1 MLSVSAVRKKALS
14 SNIANL
20 FGLART
26 QARSAQ
32 AHAGNAITCGYDHLI
47 GTVASALNGDAICAA
62 PLLSRSNVSMSTG
75 AVDTARTLLRH
86 ASKPLAAC
94 AATVLG
100 LAGSSAH
107 ATTWYVYNCN
117 ESGGGSLRTAISVAS
132 SGDVINA
139 ATFVTCPPSSPIS
152 LLTAIDIPQAS
163 LRIVGDGTN
172 TMLIK
177 AVNPTRVFNHTGG
190 TPGTLDN
197 LYLLDMS
204 ISGGYL
210 KNASGDAKGG
220 CIYSNST
227 LNLAQVN
234 VSNCEAQSTA
244 ASGKALGGAIFSN
257 STVNLV
263 QSNVTDGRARS
274 LGTGGSGIGGGVYAS
289 LQVIAS
295 HSTITGSIAYG
306 TALGKGGGIMAKKWA
321 SVYATTVSNNQ
332 ATVGSGGSGTG
343 GGAYFTDLSSN
354 SSFINSTIS
363 ANHADTSI
371 GGLRLASGSMTDSTI
386 SGNSAGGTIGG
397 VSLGTPGYYLAS
409 LASTTIAF
417 NTAGNG
423 NAGANAAG
431 LHLLSDATKPAV
443 VSFSVISNNTYGAT
457 EADSSGSAI
466 GGSSQKNLIL
476 APMPSQVV
484 PADTITGKCPLLYR
498 LASNGGPVG
507 TQTHR
512 LGSRSP
518 AEDAG
523 GTTFAYSTDQ
533 RGLPRVSGPQ
543 GDLGA
548 YEINQS
554 DIIFDNEFDGCP

>member
-1 MLSVSAVRKKALS
+1 MLSISAVRKKALS
-14 SNIANL
+14 SNITNL

-26 QARSAQ
+26 EASPAE
-32 AHAGNAITCGYDHLI
+32 AHAGNAVNCDYDRLI
-47 GTVASALNGDAICAA
+47 GTVASALNGDARAAA
-62 PLLSRSNVSMSTG
+62 PLLSRSNVSLSTG

-86 ASKPLAAC
+86 ASRPLAAC

-107 ATTWYVYNCN
+107 ANTWYVYNCN
-117 ESGGGSLRTAISVAS
+117 ESGGGSLRTAVSVAA

-139 ATFVTCPPSSPIS
+139 FTFISCSPIN
-152 LLTAIDIPQAS
+152 LLTAIDVPQAS
-163 LRIVGDGTN
+163 LRIVGKGTSK
-172 TMLIK
+172 TLIQ

-210 KNASGDAKGG
+210 KNTAGDAKGG

-227 LNLAQVN
+227 VNLAQVN

-257 STVNLV
+257 STVNLI
-263 QSNVTDGRARS
+263 QSNVTDGRSRS
-274 LGTGGSGIGGGVYAS
+274 LGAGGSGRGGGVYAG

-306 TALGKGGGIMAKKWA
+306 TALGEGGGLMSKKWA
-321 SVYATTVSNNQ
+321 NVYASTVSNNQ
-332 ATVGSGGSGTG
+332 ATAGSGGSGTG
-343 GGAYFTDLSSN
+343 GGAYVIDLSSN
-354 SSFINSTIS
+354 SSFMNSTIS
-363 ANHADTSI
+363 GNHADTSI

-457 EADSSGSAI
+457 EADTSGSAI
-466 GGSSQKNLIL
+466 GGNSQKNLIL
-476 APMPSQVV
+476 APMPSHVV
-484 PADTITGKCPLLYR
+484 PADTITGKCPLLYQ
-498 LASNGGPVG
+498 LASNGGPVP

-518 AEDAG
+518 AEDVG

-533 RGLPRVSGPQ
+533 RGFSRVSGPQ

-548 YEINQS
+548 YEIDQT